1 MNDKS
6 AGQTTTLSTD
16 ELSVK
21 KALGQHLDAQVEQLD
36 FTITSKLA
44 AARHRALD
52 QHKTQPAWYRI
63 FGWQPLARA
72 TAALAVAL
80 IIGSQL
86 TDTTTRM
93 QPLPQTA
100 DAVTGTLMEDLT
112 MLAEGDDIEFYQNIE
127 FLEWLESNS

>member
-1 MNDKS
+1 MKDQPTE
-6 AGQTTTLSTD
+6 QTTVLSTD
-16 ELSVK
+16 ELIVG
-21 KALGQHLDAQVEQLD
+21 KALGQHLDSQIGQLD

-52 QHKTQPAWYRI
+52 QRRKQPAWYRVS
-63 FGWQPLARA
+63 GWQPLTRA
-72 TAALAVAL
+72 TAALAVAF

-86 TDTTTRM
+86 TDTTSLM
-93 QPLPQTA
+93 QPFPQTA
-100 DAVTGTLMEDLT
+100 EKTTGTLMEDLT